1 MLLNS
6 VLKAYG
12 ETASA
17 AGGETDKYLTMLC
30 ADILGRLPKS
40 FDMEEAKNKYPV
52 EYSESM
58 NTVLV
63 QEMERFNK
71 LYRAI
76 STSLITM
83 QRAIVGLV
91 AMSPALEDF
100 SNSLVLGRI
109 PNSWTGV
116 SYPSLKNLPN
126 YVADF
131 VARMEFLHTWFEQGK
146 PKTYWISGFFFT
158 QAFLTGV
165 KQNFA
170 RKYTIPIDKLTFD
183 FTILKTESSEI
194 SPLDGAYV
202 YGLFTDGARWDRR
215 AGKLA
220 ELFPKI
226 LQDVMP
232 LIWLIPIKFE
242 DYNPGK
248 RYTCPV
254 YKTSLR
260 KGTLST
266 TGHSTNYVLPI
277 LLDTDMRT
285 SHWIKRSVALL
296 CQLD

>member
-1 MLLNS
+1 
-6 VLKAYG
+6 
-12 ETASA
+12 
-17 AGGETDKYLTMLC
+17 
-30 ADILGRLPKS
+30 
-40 FDMEEAKNKYPV
+40 MEEAKNKYPV
-52 EYSESM
+52 DYTESM

-71 LYRAI
+71 LYRVI
-76 STSLITM
+76 SSSLITM
-83 QRAIVGLV
+83 QRAIEGLV

-100 SNSLVLGRI
+100 SSSLILGRI
-109 PNSWTGV
+109 PTSWMGA

-126 YVADF
+126 YIADF
-131 VARMEFLHTWFEQGK
+131 IARMEFLHTWFENGK
-146 PKTYWISGFFFT
+146 PKTYWVSGFYFT

-165 KQNFA
+165 KQNYA

-183 FTILKTESSEI
+183 FSILKMETSEI
-194 SPLDGAYV
+194 SPSDGAYI
-202 YGLFTDGARWDRR
+202 YGLFTDGARWDRA

-232 LIWLIPIKFE
+232 LIWLIPIKNI
-242 DYNPGK
+242 DYNPDRLELEGK
-248 RYTCPV
+248 RYTSPV

-266 TGHSTNYVLPI
+266 TGHSTNYVLPV
-277 LLDTDMRT
+277 LLDTDLPI